1 LNAALWLGTGAAKY
15 RRAAKCSG
23 FGCCSRKAVKRRRSA
38 GESYT
43 CDSSPGEDAAAGE
56 NVNAARLGCS
66 AAPTAPRGDGRV
78 SGAGPSR
85 VGRLAVNVMSLV
97 KASKINIVPVSHGR

>member
-1 LNAALWLGTGAAKY
+1 MLSIGREWRLRNIVEPLNAEVLVVILK
-15 RRAAKCSG
+15 
-23 FGCCSRKAVKRRRSA
+23 KRLTSRRSA
-38 GESYT
+38 GKSYT
-43 CDSSPGEDAAAGE
+43 CDSSPDEGATAGE
-56 NVNAARLGCS
+56 NVDAARPGCF
-66 AAPTAPRGDGRV
+66 AASTAPRGDGRV

>member
-1 LNAALWLGTGAAKY
+1 MRAAKY

-23 FGCCSRKAVKRRRSA
+23 FGCCSRKTANLRRSA

-66 AAPTAPRGDGRV
+66 AAPTAPWGNSDRG
-78 SGAGPSR
+78 
-85 VGRLAVNVMSLV
+85 GRL
-97 KASKINIVPVSHGR
+97 KAGDECYMAGKGQQDQMVPVNYSRLW